1 MYGETG
7 KEAVHKVGRTVKG
20 FDHRAEEQDLTPRE
34 GEHSQA
40 CCVSRKVMQ
49 RLDRKGENKKSGDQI
64 KDMAE
69 FQELGME
76 GLP

>member
-7 KEAVHKVGRTVKG
+7 KEAIRKGGRTVKG
-20 FDHRAEEQDLTPRE
+20 FDHCAEEQDLTLRE

-49 RLDRKGENKKSGDQI
+49 RLDRKGETRKVEIRSRIWQNFKS
-64 KDMAE
+64 
-69 FQELGME
+69 
-76 GLP
+76 